1 MAFQDRTILLLEA
14 SKEASVAGKLLE
26 SSLGLVREL
35 VKASFSMD
43 PKENLLKY
51 KSRLDDIKKKTAG
64 IARTELLSD
73 KGSTIATYAGHLF
86 AFQQFFHSSYRA
98 RQGNV
103 LEEVIRHV
111 LSKVNGIVVAKRRD
125 KKLGKHAMLKKL
137 FRLHKKLDVD
147 ILAKNRHSNEC
158 LIVQLRSADMTG
170 GTTAKESLVDLG
182 VELLE
187 KEEIPKT
194 LYAIFVWEPELQT
207 QKQTLINKIW
217 ERLKHKI
224 QEKYEKGFK
233 ENIEKGW
240 EVPGKKLKFK
250 LIYGIDEFSEMIK
263 DFTHKKEIGEDLK
276 KIWNMLENWDDLW
289 LTYALT
295 TLELENLTVKGFS
308 NFKILVE
315 ILKKLGINGNK
326 INFKDYRNTSN
337 KLAQTLAL
345 EWDKDTLPVRTPS
358 DMLNYIRDLILLW
371 MIHERLSRYNW
382 SITKL
387 FSSEQEGA
395 LLEYLQEKH

>member
-1 MAFQDRTILLLEA
+1 VTFQDRTILLLEA
-14 SKEASVAGKLLE
+14 SKEASVTGKLLE
-26 SSLGLVREL
+26 SSLGLVCEL
-35 VKASFSMD
+35 IKASFSMD
-43 PKENLLKY
+43 PNENLLKY

-64 IARTELLSD
+64 IARTELLSN

-111 LSKVNGIVVAKRRD
+111 LSNVDGIVVAKRRD
-125 KKLGKHAMLKKL
+125 KELGKHAMLKKL
-137 FRLHKKLDVD
+137 FRLNKKLDVD
-147 ILAKNRHSNEC
+147 ILAKNRHSGEC

-187 KEEIPKT
+187 KKEIPKT
-194 LYAIFVWEPELQT
+194 LYAIFVWEPELNI
-207 QKQTLINKIW
+207 QKQALINQIW

-224 QEKYEKGFK
+224 GENFEKDFK
-233 ENIEKGW
+233 ENVEKGW
-240 EVPGKKLKFK
+240 ETSGKKLKFK
-250 LIYGIDEFSEMIK
+250 LIYGIDEFSEVIK

-276 KIWNMLENWDDLW
+276 KVWNMLEDWDDLW

-295 TLELENLTVKGFS
+295 TLELENLIVQGFC
-308 NFKILVE
+308 NFQVLVE
-315 ILKKLGINGNK
+315 MLKKSGIDKNK
-326 INFKDYRNTSN
+326 INLKEYKSVSES
-337 KLAQTLAL
+337 LAQKLAL
-345 EWDKDTLPVRTPS
+345 EWDKDTLPVKTPS

-371 MIHERLSRYNW
+371 MIYERLSRYNW

-387 FSSEQEGA
+387 FSSQQEGA
-395 LLEYLQEKH
+395 LLGYLQEKH